1 MPLETILSLSLI
13 FLYNRIT
20 SCRKIG
26 ILGER
31 MKAVDLMF
39 GDLASLLSNAIVLVI
54 VTLMFVISLRLFL
67 DRRKKGYM
75 SMTFSVI
82 FVGIHYLLKI
92 YVLLTALDT
101 SLTAYLLL
109 MLKIVSFVLLNFGV
123 YQLYNRTHRKQYIFF
138 YGLII
143 MGFVVS
149 ILHFSVPQM
158 YNGTIHQV
166 RLLQDIG
173 LELYVF
179 VLIFLCFY
187 MIPPY
192 IGQQAKYQWALTIFF
207 FIQTCHLI
215 NVYMYGNDQIWLT
228 LAGNILPIVFY
239 FLLFIMLFDRVVE
252 LMQAIYNSS
261 ITDGLTRL
269 YNRKFFY
276 NRVSQYVGRHLP
288 IYILFSDIDNFKK
301 LNDTKGHQMG
311 DDVLKQVAQIMKEEA
326 EECGIA
332 GRYGG
337 EEMVVMVTDPSVKMD
352 AFAERVRSRIEK
364 ETIVTASIGYSKYK
378 NGVSAEE
385 LIKQADQA
393 MYKAKTTGKNKVVK
407 YA

>member
-1 MPLETILSLSLI
+1 MST
-13 FLYNRIT
+13 
-20 SCRKIG
+20 
-26 ILGER
+26 
-31 MKAVDLMF
+31 VDLLF
-39 GDLASLLSNAIVLVI
+39 GDLALLLSNAIILVI

-75 SMTFSVI
+75 SMTFSLI
-82 FVGIHYLLKI
+82 FVGIHYLLKL

-109 MLKIVSFVLLNFGV
+109 MLKIISFVLLNLGI
-123 YQLYNRTHRKQYIFF
+123 YQLYNRTNRNQYVFF

-158 YNGTIHQV
+158 YSGTVHQV

-187 MIPPY
+187 MVPPY
-192 IGQQAKYQWALTIFF
+192 IGQQVKYQSALTIYFF
-207 FIQTCHLI
+207 MQTGHLV
-215 NVYMYGNDQIWLT
+215 NVYMYGDAQIWLT

-239 FLLFIMLFDRVVE
+239 FLLFTLLFDRVVE

-276 NRVSQYVGRHLP
+276 NRVTQYVGRHLP
-288 IYILFSDIDNFKK
+288 VYILFSDIDNFKK

-311 DDVLKQVAQIMKEEA
+311 DDVLKQVAQIMKEEV

-337 EEMVVMVTDPSVKMD
+337 EEMVLMVTDPSVKMD

-385 LIKQADQA
+385 LIKQADEA

>member
-1 MPLETILSLSLI
+1 MDV
-13 FLYNRIT
+13 
-20 SCRKIG
+20 
-26 ILGER
+26 
-31 MKAVDLMF
+31 VDLLF
-39 GDLASLLSNAIVLVI
+39 GDLASLISNTIVFVI
-54 VTLMFVISLRLFL
+54 VALMFVISLRLFL

-75 SMTFSVI
+75 SMTISLVI
-82 FVGIHYLLKI
+82 VGIQYLLKLYLSLSAI
-92 YVLLTALDT
+92 DT
-101 SLTAYLLL
+101 SLTAYMLL
-109 MLKIVSFVLLNFGV
+109 MLKIVSFVLINLGI
-123 YQLYNRTHRKQYIFF
+123 YQLYNRTNRKQYIFF

-149 ILHFSVPQM
+149 VLHFSVPQM
-158 YNGTIHQV
+158 YNGTIQQV

-192 IGQQAKYQWALTIFF
+192 IGQQVKYQLALTVYF
-207 FIQTCHLI
+207 FIQSDHLV
-215 NVYMYGNDQIWLT
+215 NAYMYGNAQPLLT
-228 LAGNILPIVFY
+228 IAGNILPIIFY
-239 FLLFIMLFDRVVE
+239 FLLFMLLFDRVVE

-276 NRVSQYVGRHLP
+276 NRVTQHVQRHLP
-288 IYILFSDIDNFKK
+288 VYILFSDIDNFKK

-378 NGVSAEE
+378 NGISAEE
-385 LIKQADQA
+385 LIKQADEA
-393 MYKAKTTGKNKVVK
+393 MYKAKTSGKNKVVK

>member
-1 MPLETILSLSLI
+1 MTAS
-13 FLYNRIT
+13 
-20 SCRKIG
+20 
-26 ILGER
+26 
-31 MKAVDLMF
+31 DLLF
-39 GDLASLLSNAIVLVI
+39 GNLASLLSNIIVFVI
-54 VTLMFVISLRLFL
+54 IVLMFVISLRLFL

-75 SMTFSVI
+75 SMTISLI
-82 FVGIHYLLKI
+82 IVGIHYLLQLYLKLSTI
-92 YVLLTALDT
+92 DT
-101 SLTAYLLL
+101 SLTNYMLM
-109 MLKIVSFVLLNFGV
+109 MLKIISFILINMGI
-123 YQLYNRTHRKQYIFF
+123 YQLYNRTNRKQYILF

-149 ILHFSVPQM
+149 ILHFIVPKL
-158 YNGTIHQV
+158 YSGTLQQV
-166 RLLQDIG
+166 MLLQDIG

-179 VLIFLCFY
+179 LLIFLCFY

-192 IGQQAKYQWALTIFF
+192 TGQQIKYQMALTVFF
-207 FIQTCHLI
+207 FMQGVHLV
-215 NVYMYGNDQIWLT
+215 NAYMYSNAQPWLS
-228 LAGNILPIVFY
+228 LAGNILPVIYY
-239 FLLFIMLFDRVVE
+239 FLLFMLLFERVVE

-269 YNRKFFY
+269 FNRKFFY
-276 NRVSQYVGRHLP
+276 NRVTQHVQRHLP
-288 IYILFSDIDNFKK
+288 VYILFSDIDNFKK

-326 EECGIA
+326 EDCGIA

-352 AFAERVRSRIEK
+352 AFAERIRSRIEK

-393 MYKAKTTGKNKVVK
+393 MYKAKTSGKNKVVK
-407 YA
+407 FA

>member
-1 MPLETILSLSLI
+1 MNTTDLLFGELSSFLSQ
-13 FLYNRIT
+13 
-20 SCRKIG
+20 
-26 ILGER
+26 
-31 MKAVDLMF
+31 
-39 GDLASLLSNAIVLVI
+39 AIIVVI
-54 VTLMFVISLRLFL
+54 VAIMFVISLRLFL

-75 SMTFSVI
+75 SMTISLL
-82 FVGIHYLLKI
+82 FVGIYALLHL
-92 YVLLTALDT
+92 YVLFQDIHT
-101 SLTAYLLL
+101 SLTSYALQ
-109 MLKIVSFVLLNFGV
+109 MLKIISFVLINMGI
-123 YQLYNRTHRKQYIFF
+123 YQLYNRTSRKQYIFF

-149 ILHFSVPQM
+149 VLHFSVPNL
-158 YNGTIHQV
+158 YSGTEQQL

-192 IGQQAKYQWALTIFF
+192 IGQQLKYQMALKVYFF
-207 FIQTCHLI
+207 YQSVHLV
-215 NVYMYGNDQIWLT
+215 NAYMYNDDQHVLT
-228 LAGNILPIVFY
+228 FAVNVLPIVYY
-239 FLLFIMLFDRVVE
+239 FLLFMLLFERVVE

-276 NRVSQYVGRHLP
+276 NRVTQHVQRQMP
-288 IYILFSDIDNFKK
+288 VYILFSDIDNFKK

-311 DDVLKQVAQIMKEEA
+311 DNVLKQVAQIMKEEA

-337 EEMVVMVTDPSVKMD
+337 EEMVVMVSDPSVKMD
-352 AFAERVRSRIEK
+352 AFAERIRSRIEK

-378 NGVSAEE
+378 NGLSAEE
-385 LIKQADQA
+385 LIKQADEA
-393 MYKAKTTGKNKVVK
+393 MYRAKTTGKNKVVK

>member
-1 MPLETILSLSLI
+1 M
-13 FLYNRIT
+13 NV
-20 SCRKIG
+20 
-26 ILGER
+26 
-31 MKAVDLMF
+31 VDLLF
-39 GDLASLLSNAIVLVI
+39 GDLASLLSNAIIVVI
-54 VTLMFVISLRLFL
+54 VALMFVISLRLFL

-75 SMTFSVI
+75 SMTISLVI
-82 FVGIHYLLKI
+82 VGIHYLLQLYLSLSNI
-92 YVLLTALDT
+92 DT
-101 SLTAYLLL
+101 SLTAYMLL
-109 MLKIVSFVLLNFGV
+109 MLKIISFILINMGI
-123 YQLYNRTHRKQYIFF
+123 YQLYNRTNRKQYIFF
-138 YGLII
+138 YGLMI

-149 ILHFSVPQM
+149 ILHFSVPNM
-158 YNGTIHQV
+158 YTGTHEQV

-187 MIPPY
+187 TIPPY
-192 IGQQAKYQWALTIFF
+192 IGQQVKYQMALTVYF
-207 FIQTCHLI
+207 FIQSVHLV
-215 NVYMYGNDQIWLT
+215 NAYMYGNVQPLLSI
-228 LAGNILPIVFY
+228 AANVLPIIYY
-239 FLLFIMLFDRVVE
+239 FLLFMLLFERVVE

-288 IYILFSDIDNFKK
+288 VYILFSDIDNFKK
-301 LNDTKGHQMG
+301 LNDTQGHQMG
-311 DDVLKQVAQIMKEEA
+311 DDVLKQVALIMKEEA

-337 EEMVVMVTDPSVKMD
+337 EEMVVMVTDPSVKME

-378 NGVSAEE
+378 NGLSAEE
-385 LIKQADQA
+385 LIKQADEA
-393 MYKAKTTGKNKVVK
+393 MYRAKTSGKNKVVK

>member
-1 MPLETILSLSLI
+1 M
-13 FLYNRIT
+13 
-20 SCRKIG
+20 
-26 ILGER
+26 
-31 MKAVDLMF
+31 
-39 GDLASLLSNAIVLVI
+39 
-54 VTLMFVISLRLFL
+54 
-67 DRRKKGYM
+67 
-75 SMTFSVI
+75 
-82 FVGIHYLLKI
+82 
-92 YVLLTALDT
+92 
-101 SLTAYLLL
+101 LL
-109 MLKIVSFVLLNFGV
+109 MLKIISFILINMGI
-123 YQLYNRTHRKQYIFF
+123 YQLYNRTNRKQYIFF
-138 YGLII
+138 YGLMI

-149 ILHFSVPQM
+149 ILHFSVPNM
-158 YNGTIHQV
+158 YSGTHEQV

-187 MIPPY
+187 TIPPY
-192 IGQQAKYQWALTIFF
+192 IGQQVKYQMALTVYF
-207 FIQTCHLI
+207 FIQSVHLV
-215 NVYMYGNDQIWLT
+215 NAYMYGNVQPLLSI
-228 LAGNILPIVFY
+228 AGNILPIIYY
-239 FLLFIMLFDRVVE
+239 FLLFMLLFERVVE

-276 NRVSQYVGRHLP
+276 NRVAQYVGRHLP
-288 IYILFSDIDNFKK
+288 VYILFSDIDNFKK
-301 LNDTKGHQMG
+301 LNDTQGHQMG
-311 DDVLKQVAQIMKEEA
+311 DDVLKQVALIMKEEA

-378 NGVSAEE
+378 NGLSAEE
-385 LIKQADQA
+385 LIKQADEA
-393 MYKAKTTGKNKVVK
+393 MYRAKTSGKNKVVK

>member
-1 MPLETILSLSLI
+1 MRP
-13 FLYNRIT
+13 
-20 SCRKIG
+20 
-26 ILGER
+26 
-31 MKAVDLMF
+31 VDLLF
-39 GDLASLLSNAIVLVI
+39 GDLSSILSNAVVLVI
-54 VTLMFVISLRLFL
+54 VTLMFVVSLRLFL

-75 SMTFSVI
+75 SMTISLV
-82 FVGIHYLLKI
+82 FVGVQYLLKL
-92 YVLLTALDT
+92 YVILTALDT
-101 SLTAYLLL
+101 GLTAYMLL
-109 MLKIVSFVLLNFGV
+109 MLKIISFVLLNLGI

-138 YGLII
+138 YGLI
-143 MGFVVS
+143 MMSLVVS

-158 YNGTIHQV
+158 YNGTPQQV
-166 RLLQDIG
+166 RLLQDVG

-179 VLIFLCFY
+179 VLIFFCFY

-192 IGQQAKYQWALTIFF
+192 IGQPMKYQSALTIYFF
-207 FIQTCHLI
+207 MQSGHLV
-215 NVYMYGNDQIWLT
+215 NVYMYDNAQPWLT
-228 LAGNILPIVFY
+228 ASGNLLPIVFY
-239 FLLFIMLFDRVVE
+239 FLLFMLLFDRVVE

-276 NRVSQYVGRHLP
+276 NRVTQYVGRHLP
-288 IYILFSDIDNFKK
+288 VSILFSDIDNFKK

-311 DDVLKQVAQIMKEEA
+311 DDVLKQVAQIMKEEV

-337 EEMVVMVTDPSVKMD
+337 EEMVVMVTDPRVKMD

-378 NGVSAEE
+378 NGLSAEE
-385 LIKQADQA
+385 LIKQADEA

>member
-1 MPLETILSLSLI
+1 MDV
-13 FLYNRIT
+13 
-20 SCRKIG
+20 
-26 ILGER
+26 
-31 MKAVDLMF
+31 VDLLF
-39 GDLASLLSNAIVLVI
+39 GDLAALLSNAIVFVI
-54 VTLMFVISLRLFL
+54 VSLMFVISLRLFL

-75 SMTFSVI
+75 SMTISLI
-82 FVGIHYLLKI
+82 IVGIHYLLKLYLSLSAI
-92 YVLLTALDT
+92 DT
-101 SLTAYLLL
+101 SLTAYMLL
-109 MLKIVSFVLLNFGV
+109 MLKIVSFVLINLGI
-123 YQLYNRTHRKQYIFF
+123 YQLYNRTNRKQYIFF
-138 YGLII
+138 YGMII
-143 MGFVVS
+143 MGFIVS
-149 ILHFSVPQM
+149 VLHFSVPHM
-158 YNGTIHQV
+158 YSGTIQQV

-192 IGQQAKYQWALTIFF
+192 IGQQIKYQLALTLYF
-207 FIQTCHLI
+207 FIQSFHLV
-215 NVYMYGNDQIWLT
+215 NAYMYGDAQPLLSIT
-228 LAGNILPIVFY
+228 GNILPVIFY
-239 FLLFIMLFDRVVE
+239 FLLFMLLFERVVE

-276 NRVSQYVGRHLP
+276 NRVTQYVGRHLP
-288 IYILFSDIDNFKK
+288 VYILFSDIDNFKK

-311 DDVLKQVAQIMKEEA
+311 DNVLKQVAQIMKEEV

-337 EEMVVMVTDPSVKMD
+337 EEMVVMVTDPSVKME
-352 AFAERVRSRIEK
+352 AFAERIRSRIEK

-378 NGVSAEE
+378 NGLSVEE
-385 LIKQADQA
+385 LIKQADEA
-393 MYKAKTTGKNKVVK
+393 MYRAKTSGKNKVVK

>member
-1 MPLETILSLSLI
+1 M
-13 FLYNRIT
+13 N
-20 SCRKIG
+20 
-26 ILGER
+26 
-31 MKAVDLMF
+31 AVDLLF
-39 GDLASLLSNAIVLVI
+39 GDLASLISNAIVLVI

-75 SMTFSVI
+75 SMTFSLV
-82 FVGIHYLLKI
+82 FVGIHYLLKL
-92 YVLLTALDT
+92 YVLLTALNT
-101 SLTAYLLL
+101 SLTAYSLL
-109 MLKIVSFVLLNFGV
+109 MLKIVSFVLLNFGI

-149 ILHFSVPQM
+149 ILHYSVPQM
-158 YNGTIHQV
+158 YTGTVQQV
-166 RLLQDIG
+166 RMLQDIG

-192 IGQQAKYQWALTIFF
+192 IGQQMKYQSALTIYF
-207 FIQTCHLI
+207 FIQSCHLI
-215 NVYMYGNDQIWLT
+215 NVYMYGDAQIWLT
-228 LAGNILPIVFY
+228 MAGNILPIVFY
-239 FLLFIMLFDRVVE
+239 FVLFTLLFDRVVE

-276 NRVSQYVGRHLP
+276 NRVTQYVARHLP
-288 IYILFSDIDNFKK
+288 VYILFSDIDNFKK

-311 DDVLKQVAQIMKEEA
+311 DDVLKQVAQIMKEEV

-337 EEMVVMVTDPSVKMD
+337 EEMVLMVTDPSIKMD

-385 LIKQADQA
+385 LIKQADEA